1 MATIGLRDLYRAPIT
16 IGTSGAEE
24 YGTPVRM
31 AKAISAELSVE
42 VAEAIL
48 YADDGADE
56 VVKEF
61 VSGEITLNVN
71 DLLPADLAALL
82 GQKQD
87 TDKVVYGSDSD
98 EAPYTAI
105 GFRAK
110 KAGGTYKYIWLYKVK
125 FAIPDENYTTKG
137 DSIEFTTP
145 EIVGQF
151 IKRSD
156 GLWKA
161 EHVAE
166 PTNSVAA
173 AWFTSVREPNNAGGY
188 SNIERRNGGKSE
200 KGFPPYS
207 AMSAIKDGRF
217 PIMLDKERHL
227 LFSLNAIDE
236 MQDKFGGFDRLDTVL
251 SGKDSIKNL
260 RWLLTVLLNE
270 GAADDEEPLTEKQV
284 GKLIHTGNFADVKAA
299 IFKSFSMGNNGTP
312 EPPERDEEEE
322 DDEEDIEKNATAG
335 KE

>member
-125 FAIPDENYTTKG
+125 FAIPDE
-137 DSIEFTTP
+137 TTP
-145 EIVGQF
+145 RRATVSNLLRR
-151 IKRSD
+151 RSSD
-156 GLWKA
+156 SLSS
-161 EHVAE
+161 V
-166 PTNSVAA
+166 PTDCGRLNTSQSLRT
-173 AWFTSVREPNNAGGY
+173 AWRRLGSLPFVSLTTRAVNRISKGG
-188 SNIERRNGGKSE
+188 
-200 KGFPPYS
+200 
-207 AMSAIKDGRF
+207 
-217 PIMLDKERHL
+217 
-227 LFSLNAIDE
+227 
-236 MQDKFGGFDRLDTVL
+236 
-251 SGKDSIKNL
+251 
-260 RWLLTVLLNE
+260 
-270 GAADDEEPLTEKQV
+270 
-284 GKLIHTGNFADVKAA
+284 
-299 IFKSFSMGNNGTP
+299 
-312 EPPERDEEEE
+312 
-322 DDEEDIEKNATAG
+322 TAG
-335 KE
+335 SLKRLPALFCYERN

>member
-125 FAIPDENYTTKG
+125 FVIPDENYTTKG

-166 PTNSVAA
+166 PTNSVAKD
-173 AWFTSVREPNNAGGY
+173 WFTSVREPNNAGG
-188 SNIERRNGGKSE
+188 
-200 KGFPPYS
+200 
-207 AMSAIKDGRF
+207 
-217 PIMLDKERHL
+217 
-227 LFSLNAIDE
+227 
-236 MQDKFGGFDRLDTVL
+236 
-251 SGKDSIKNL
+251 
-260 RWLLTVLLNE
+260 
-270 GAADDEEPLTEKQV
+270 
-284 GKLIHTGNFADVKAA
+284 
-299 IFKSFSMGNNGTP
+299 
-312 EPPERDEEEE
+312 
-322 DDEEDIEKNATAG
+322 
-335 KE
+335 

>member
-87 TDKVVYGSDSD
+87 ADKVVYGSDSD

-110 KAGGTYKYIWLYKVK
+110 KAGGMYKYIWLYKVK

-151 IKRSD
+151 IK
-156 GLWKA
+156 A

-166 PTNSVAA
+166 PTNSVAT
-173 AWFTSVREPNNAGGY
+173 AWFTSVREPNNAGG
-188 SNIERRNGGKSE
+188 
-200 KGFPPYS
+200 
-207 AMSAIKDGRF
+207 
-217 PIMLDKERHL
+217 
-227 LFSLNAIDE
+227 
-236 MQDKFGGFDRLDTVL
+236 
-251 SGKDSIKNL
+251 
-260 RWLLTVLLNE
+260 
-270 GAADDEEPLTEKQV
+270 
-284 GKLIHTGNFADVKAA
+284 
-299 IFKSFSMGNNGTP
+299 
-312 EPPERDEEEE
+312 
-322 DDEEDIEKNATAG
+322 
-335 KE
+335 